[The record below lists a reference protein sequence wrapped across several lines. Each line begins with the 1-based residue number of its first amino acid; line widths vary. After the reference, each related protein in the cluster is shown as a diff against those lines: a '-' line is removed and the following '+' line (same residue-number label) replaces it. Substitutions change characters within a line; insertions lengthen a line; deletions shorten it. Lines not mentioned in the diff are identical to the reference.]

1 MILRKPYAFFI
12 KIFKPLHLLMALLTI
27 VLLTLQNKILT
38 FLNNYIN
45 STINVVGMDLRSTL
59 GNNLLIII
67 PVILIILFIFILGIM
82 VQKKKPS
89 SFYVITIF
97 SLIVVIVINIYTFS
111 FLTTLEETIVSIK
124 IIKLIHDIVMINI
137 IIEIIITITLII
149 RGIGINIK
157 KFNFSSD
164 ISNINISESDRE
176 EFELNINI
184 DFDESRRKRKASIR
198 NLKYKYFEN
207 KFIYNCIIVF
217 FVLVLLISMFTLISK
232 KLKVN
237 KEGIVY
243 QVNGFSYSVNK
254 SMLIN
259 TDFKGNKITNN
270 YLVVI
275 DIKLKAGYKNSLY
288 TKDFTLK
295 VGDFTFKNTND
306 YNKYL
311 IDLGNVY
318 TEQNLF
324 TEFENYLFVF
334 EIPENYINKE
344 MNFMYSHE
352 GEQYNVKLNPKKLEI
367 KEETNIFKIGDELVL
382 DTLQNI
388 KFKINEYEIRNQ
400 YLIEYNYCIK
410 SDDCV
415 LSKEYL
421 KPTIN
426 TNFDKYILKLNI
438 DYFEGN
444 NLDMNSFYK
453 LLSTF
458 GEIKYKIEGKWYTQ
472 NTYFEEIK
480 SNKSKEN
487 NNIYI
492 GINANISNA
501 SEIKFVFNIR
511 GKIKEYM
518 LKGEI

>member
-12 KIFKPLHLLMALLTI
+12 KIFKPLHLFMAFLTI
-27 VLLTLQNKILT
+27 ILLFLQNKILS

-45 STINVVGMDLRSTL
+45 STINVVGMNLRNTL

-67 PVILIILFIFILGIM
+67 PVILIILFIIILGIM
-82 VQKKKPS
+82 MKKKKPS
-89 SFYVITIF
+89 VFYVITIF
-97 SLIVVIVINIYTFS
+97 SLIAVIIINAYTFS

-124 IIKLIHDIVMINI
+124 SIKLIHDIIMINI
-137 IIEIIITITLII
+137 IIEIIMGIILII

-164 ISNINISESDRE
+164 ISNINITESDRE

-184 DFDESRRKRKASIR
+184 DFDESRRKRKAGIR
-198 NLKYKYFEN
+198 NLKYKYCEN
-207 KFIYNCIIVF
+207 KFIYNCIIIFFTLILLICMF
-217 FVLVLLISMFTLISK
+217 FVISK
-232 KLKVN
+232 KLKIN

-254 SMLIN
+254 SILIN
-259 TDFKGNKITNN
+259 TDFNGNKITNN

-275 DIKLKAGYKNSLY
+275 DTKLKAGYKNNLY

-295 VGDFTFKNTND
+295 VGDFTFKTTND

-311 IDLGNVY
+311 IDLGDTYNG
-318 TEQNLF
+318 QDLLS
-324 TEFENYLFVF
+324 EFKNYLFVF

-352 GEQYNVKLNPKKLEI
+352 GEQYNVKLNPKKIEV
-367 KEETNIFKIGDELVL
+367 KEETKIFKIGDELVL
-382 DTLQNI
+382 DNLKDI
-388 KFKINEYEIRNQ
+388 KFRINEYEINNQ
-400 YLIEYNYCIK
+400 YLIEYNYCVK
-410 SDDCV
+410 NDDCI

-421 KPTIN
+421 RPTIN
-426 TNFDKYILKLNI
+426 TNFDKYILRLNI
-438 DYFEGN
+438 DYN
-444 NLDMNSFYK
+444 NISDLDINSFYK

-458 GEIKYKIEGKWYTQ
+458 GEIKYKIDDKWYIQSTD
-472 NTYFEEIK
+472 FEEIK
-480 SNKSKEN
+480 SNKTKEN
-487 NNIYI
+487 GNIYI
-492 GINANISNA
+492 GINSNIYNA

-511 GKIKEYM
+511 GKIKEYI
-518 LKGEI
+518 LKGEV